1 MRMAIVPRPNFAA
14 KFCQLLAS
22 SLGLQTGIEPMIKER
37 LIFLVAIFLLCTPS
51 CIRAQGTYTQ
61 NGIRNGYGGGPGGAA
76 SSPALNKQPA
86 GSPSKIPSGN
96 PKSIGTGQNPYEGAF
111 SLTPQLQKETGIC

>member
-22 SLGLQTGIEPMIKER
+22 SLGLQTGIEPMIRER

-61 NGIRNGYGGGPGGAA
+61 NGIRNGYGGGPVGAA
-76 SSPALNKQPA
+76 TSPASTNTPA
-86 GSPSKIPSGN
+86 GLPSKISPGN
-96 PKSIGTGQNPYEGAF
+96 RNSIGTGQSASEGAF
-111 SLTPQLQKETGIC
+111 GLT